1 MNRVVNFGCR
11 LNACEAGI
19 IGTHLKD
26 EGHNDTIVVNTCAV
40 TAEAERQARQA
51 VRRLR
56 RDHPDATIV
65 ATGCAAEI
73 DRDAWDAMPEIDRVV
88 ANSEK
93 TRRGTWSTLRSA
105 GVRDPDRVP
114 ALPAGRTRA
123 FVEVQNGC
131 DHHCTFCIIPRGRGA
146 SRSRPPGAI
155 ADDIRDIVAAGCRE
169 VVLTGVDIT
178 AWGNDLPGWPR
189 LGDLVNRILKVVPG
203 LPRLRLTS
211 LDIAEVDDALLKALA
226 VEERLMP
233 HLHLS
238 LQAGDAM
245 ILKRMRRRH
254 TPHQAVRFCEKVRRL
269 RPDIVFGADLIAGFP
284 TETDEMFDNTLA
296 HVTDC
301 GLTWLHVFPYSERP
315 GTPAAKMP
323 AVTRHLRKQRAARL
337 RDRGAMATA
346 AFLDSCV
353 GTTATV
359 LVESPGRGRSEHF
372 APVATPQDLA
382 AGGLHTL
389 EITGS
394 DGTRLLAGSLL

>member
-11 LNACEAGI
+11 LNAYEAGI
-19 IGTHLKD
+19 IDSHLKD
-26 EGHNDTIVVNTCAV
+26 EGIDDTIVVNTCAV

-56 RDHPDATIV
+56 RDHPGATIV

-73 DRDAWDAMPEIDRVV
+73 DREAWDTMPEIDRVV
-88 ANSEK
+88 ANSKK
-93 TRRGTWSTLRSA
+93 TRRDTWSTLRSA
-105 GVRDPDRVP
+105 GVRGPDRVS

-123 FVEVQNGC
+123 FVEIQNGC

-146 SRSRPPGAI
+146 SRSRPAGDVI
-155 ADDIRDIVAAGCRE
+155 DDIQDIVAAGCLE

-178 AWGNDLPGWPR
+178 AWGNDLPGRPR
-189 LGDLVNRILKVVPG
+189 LGDLVNRILKTVPP

-211 LDIAEVDDALLKALA
+211 LDIAEVDDALLRILA
-226 VEERLMP
+226 MEERLMP

-254 TPHQAVRFCEKVRRL
+254 TPHQAVRFCETVRRL
-269 RPDIVFGADLIAGFP
+269 RPGVVFGADLIAGFP

-323 AVTRHLRKQRAARL
+323 AVKRHLRKQRAARL
-337 RDRGAMATA
+337 RDRGAMAAA

-359 LVESPGRGRSEHF
+359 LVETPGRGRSEHF
-372 APVATPQDLA
+372 APVGTPPDLA
-382 AGGLHTL
+382 AGSLRTL
-389 EITGS
+389 EITGT
-394 DGTRLLAGSLL
+394 DGTRLLAGSPL